1 MNGLDALLKAE
12 DLSKQFGGVQA
23 LKAIS
28 FEIPNSSIFALIGP
42 NGAGKSTLLHLLS
55 GTFQPSSGRVQ
66 LKGQELVGLE
76 AHKRV
81 KLGIA
86 RTFQSIRL
94 FQQLTVL
101 ENVMTGFH
109 THYKVPIWEHLIS
122 TQKSKKESQKF
133 KENAFEL
140 LEFMGIDHRSDQ
152 LGKNLPYGDQR
163 RLEIARALG
172 TEPEVL
178 LLDEPAAGFNPAE
191 KVALAEIIQKIR
203 DAGYTILLIEHD
215 MSLIMKI
222 SDRVSVLDFGKK
234 IADGTPSQVQNG
246 PKVIEAYLGVPTD
259 AS

>member
-140 LEFMGIDHRSDQ
+140 LEFMGL
-152 LGKNLPYGDQR
+152 LGQANKEAHSLSYGQQR
-163 RLEIARALG
+163 MLEVARAMA
-172 TEPEVL
+172 TSPQL
-178 LLDEPAAGFNPAE
+178 LMLDEPAAGLNSIEVEFFLQRLKEMKKKNITTIVVE
-191 KVALAEIIQKIR
+191 HNMDLVMNVA
-203 DAGYTILLIEHD
+203 DHILVIDHGEYL
-215 MSLIMKI
+215 
-222 SDRVSVLDFGKK
+222 F
-234 IADGTPSQVQNG
+234 DGTPSAVPSNPQVV
-246 PKVIEAYLGVPTD
+246 KAYLGEEFI
-259 AS
+259 